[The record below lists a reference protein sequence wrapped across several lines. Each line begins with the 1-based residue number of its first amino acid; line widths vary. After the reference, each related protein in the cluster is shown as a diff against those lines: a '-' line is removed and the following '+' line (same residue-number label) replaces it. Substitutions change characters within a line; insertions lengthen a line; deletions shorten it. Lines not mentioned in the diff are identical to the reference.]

1 MRAVPKAVLGV
12 VVAAINDMANGH
24 TDSSKG
30 VGCPTIWAMA
40 GALSLGLVVFSSVA
54 AVLPENR
61 ADVMYHSYQGGGVK
75 AHGPALL
82 LREGVGDKASLAAS
96 YYADSVSGASID
108 VVTTASPYKDKRD
121 EYGLSGDYLYRDSV
135 LSFNYTTSKESD
147 YLADT
152 YSFNVA
158 QELFGG
164 LTTVNLGYSSGHDT
178 VLRNTDATFEATLDR
193 YQYRVGVS
201 QIITKSLIMSLNYE
215 AVADDGYLNNPY
227 RSVLLTGGTTLG
239 EKYPTTRDSHALA
252 WRVVKGLDLFDKQEL
267 RSAIKFD
274 YRYFWDTWDITAHTT
289 EFGYQQYFGKPWLA
303 DWHIRY
309 YSQTKAVFY
318 GDSFPVE
325 FAYMARDKELSSYS
339 SLSLGAK
346 LTFRFV
352 DRPTFKVAQGLA
364 FDYLK
369 FNYDDF
375 TDVRTGELYSFN
387 AKTLQWFVSFWY

>member
-1 MRAVPKAVLGV
+1 MRVIAAALTMGLAAV
-12 VVAAINDMANGH
+12 
-24 TDSSKG
+24 SS
-30 VGCPTIWAMA
+30 W
-40 GALSLGLVVFSSVA
+40 A
-54 AVLPENR
+54 AVLPEDR
-61 ADVMYHSYQGGGVK
+61 SDIMYHSYQGGGVK

-82 LREGVGDKASLAAS
+82 LREGIGDKASLAAS
-96 YYADSVSGASID
+96 YYADTVSGASID

-135 LSFNYTTSKESD
+135 LSFAYTTSKESD

-193 YQYRVGVS
+193 YQYRVGIS

-215 AVADDGYLNNPY
+215 AVIDDGYLNNPY
-227 RSVLLTGGTTLG
+227 RSVLLAGGTTLG
-239 EKYPTTRDSHALA
+239 EKYPTTRDSHAFA
-252 WRVVKGLDLFDKQEL
+252 WRLVKGLDLFDKQEL

-309 YSQTKAVFY
+309 YSQSKAVFY
-318 GDSFPVE
+318 GDSFPTE
-325 FAYMARDKELSSYS
+325 FLYMARDKELSSYS

-346 LTFRFV
+346 LTFRFI
-352 DRPTFKVAQGLA
+352 DRTSFKVAQGLA